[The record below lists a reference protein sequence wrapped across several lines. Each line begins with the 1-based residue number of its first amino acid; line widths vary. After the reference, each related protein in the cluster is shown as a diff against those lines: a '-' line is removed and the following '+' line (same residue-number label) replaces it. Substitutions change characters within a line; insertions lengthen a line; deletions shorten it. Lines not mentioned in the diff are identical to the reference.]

1 MLSAAE
7 GEGPEVKGHRG
18 FKLSKSNLHKFN
30 LSVSKAN
37 MDSTWTAVNCSTQ
50 I

>member
-7 GEGPEVKGHRG
+7 GEGLEVKGHRG
-18 FKLSKSNLHKFN
+18 FKLSKSNLHTFN
-30 LSVSKAN
+30 LSVSKVN
-37 MDSTWTAVNCSTQ
+37 VDSTWTAVNCSTQ